1 MLLGVTEIV
10 LPSRAC
16 SYLARPDVLEPKCET
31 KITASVQNTTQNT
44 TQTHQRFQR
53 TLFIWTKY
61 NMQFL
66 GVIPFIKL
74 QIIPKMYMLCFVL
87 INSVL
92 LNLLCVWF
100 WNKSRECKT
109 DAQKKGREKEK
120 KGWNFVLLLSRSLP
134 SSALKIKSLPFLN
147 AFWKM
152 SQSAPIQTCHV
163 SNSKCPVNMKLK
175 RNSWITMARFLFFL
189 SQGELILLPH
199 ALQEKSASEEM
210 AVGAWWVHLIS
221 MLWIY

>member
-1 MLLGVTEIV
+1 
-10 LPSRAC
+10 
-16 SYLARPDVLEPKCET
+16 
-31 KITASVQNTTQNT
+31 
-44 TQTHQRFQR
+44 
-53 TLFIWTKY
+53 
-61 NMQFL
+61 MQFL
-66 GVIPFIKL
+66 GVIPFIKV
-74 QIIPKMYMLCFVL
+74 QIIPKIYMLYFVL

-100 WNKSRECKT
+100 WNNSRECKT
-109 DAQKKGREKEK
+109 DAQKKGRGRRRK

-147 AFWKM
+147 AFWKT

-163 SNSKCPVNMKLK
+163 SSSKCPVNMKPE
-175 RNSWITMARFLFFL
+175 RNSWITMARFKKKCNPRVNSFYYPML
-189 SQGELILLPH
+189 SKKR
-199 ALQEKSASEEM
+199 KSASEEM